1 MVRPAKTF
9 RPEDCG
15 ELTTPSVRNK
25 AASRLFFERTA
36 TPPFQGGECAVV
48 FELIHYRILEWI

>member
-25 AASRLFFERTA
+25 VASHLFFDRTA
-36 TPPFQGGECAVV
+36 TPPFQGGECYSLTKVAYP
-48 FELIHYRILEWI
+48 LPSAAL